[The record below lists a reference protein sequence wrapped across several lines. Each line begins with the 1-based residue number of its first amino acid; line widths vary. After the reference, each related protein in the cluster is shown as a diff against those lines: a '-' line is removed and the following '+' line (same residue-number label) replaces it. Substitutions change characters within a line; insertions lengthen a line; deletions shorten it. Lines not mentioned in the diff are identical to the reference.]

1 MTTLPIPISLLDRSR
16 TRAGE
21 PAARALRD
29 TVERARRAEEL
40 GFGRI
45 WVAEHHAVPGIASGS
60 PPLLMAAIAA
70 RTARIRVGSGG
81 VMLPNHRPIVVA
93 EQAKMLAAL
102 HSDRID
108 LGVGRSLGFTAPVRD
123 ALGVH
128 DYGPEH
134 FARDLEELTA
144 LLAGTA
150 AVTAMP
156 KGVPAPP
163 LLVLATGSGLAGRRR
178 GSGCPWSSVAPSCEA
193 TSSPSTT
200 TERASAR
207 TAPTTSRACS
217 SASTSSSPTAA
228 SRPASWRCRRPG
240 RWWSH
245 ARPAPSLPFVPSRR
259 CASPPASRS
268 RSSSTST
275 RWSTAP
281 RPTSPTS
288 SPRSSSA
295 PAPTKSSP
303 SHPPTTAPPWPTAT
317 PPSPPCAEVAGRG
330 PETRASPG
338 PFVPGLSSGS
348 APACTARRRRRR
360 GTRPGPWSA
369 RSARHRGRRGGG
381 GRPFRRGAWAAS

>member
-1 MTTLPIPISLLDRSR
+1 MVTTLPVPISLLDRSR

-102 HSDRID
+102 HPDRID

-156 KGVPAPP
+156 RGVPAPP
-163 LLVLATGSGLAGRRR
+163 LLVLATGSGLAVAARLGLPVVVGGPLLR
-178 GSGCPWSSVAPSCEA
+178 GDLVPLDDYRAGFRPHRPDDVPRVLVSVDVLVADSREQARELAMPEA
-193 TSSPSTT
+193 WAMVESRTT
-200 TERASAR
+200 GAFPPLRPEPAMRLTARQQEQVEQHLDQVVHGTATDVADQLTAIVERTGADEVLA
-207 TAPTTSRACS
+207 
-217 SASTSSSPTAA
+217 
-228 SRPASWRCRRPG
+228 
-240 RWWSH
+240 
-245 ARPAPSLPFVPSRR
+245 F
-259 CASPPASRS
+259 
-268 RSSSTST
+268 SST
-275 RWSTAP
+275 
-281 RPTSPTS
+281 
-288 SPRSSSA
+288 
-295 PAPTKSSP
+295 
-303 SHPPTTAPPWPTAT
+303 HD
-317 PPSPPCAEVAGRG
+317 
-330 PETRASPG
+330 RAALADSD
-338 PFVPGLSSGS
+338 
-348 APACTARRRRRR
+348 
-360 GTRPGPWSA
+360 
-369 RSARHRGRRGGG
+369 
-381 GRPFRRGAWAAS
+381 AALASLR

>member
-1 MTTLPIPISLLDRSR
+1 MVTTLPVPISLLDRSR

-102 HSDRID
+102 HPDRID

-163 LLVLATGSGLAGRRR
+163 LLVLAAGSGLAVAARLGLPVVVGGPLLR
-178 GSGCPWSSVAPSCEA
+178 GDLVPLDDYRAGFRPHRPDDVPRVLVSVDVLVADSREQARELAMPEA
-193 TSSPSTT
+193 WAMVESRTT
-200 TERASAR
+200 GAFPPLRPEPAMRLTARQQEQVEQHLDQVVHGTATDVADQLTAIVERTGADEVLA
-207 TAPTTSRACS
+207 
-217 SASTSSSPTAA
+217 
-228 SRPASWRCRRPG
+228 
-240 RWWSH
+240 
-245 ARPAPSLPFVPSRR
+245 F
-259 CASPPASRS
+259 
-268 RSSSTST
+268 SST
-275 RWSTAP
+275 
-281 RPTSPTS
+281 
-288 SPRSSSA
+288 
-295 PAPTKSSP
+295 
-303 SHPPTTAPPWPTAT
+303 HD
-317 PPSPPCAEVAGRG
+317 
-330 PETRASPG
+330 RAALADSD
-338 PFVPGLSSGS
+338 
-348 APACTARRRRRR
+348 
-360 GTRPGPWSA
+360 
-369 RSARHRGRRGGG
+369 
-381 GRPFRRGAWAAS
+381 AALASLR